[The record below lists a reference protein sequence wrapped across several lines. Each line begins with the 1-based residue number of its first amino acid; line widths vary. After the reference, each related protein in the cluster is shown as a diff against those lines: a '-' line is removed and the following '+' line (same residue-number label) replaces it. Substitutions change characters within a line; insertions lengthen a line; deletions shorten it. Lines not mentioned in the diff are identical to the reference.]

1 MLNFSSQTLFE
12 FSTYVDILL
21 IDDVPFLAV
30 WKSND
35 KSKVYEYINRVLT
48 IKDSEFGTRQLII
61 TDSFINHLK
70 FLYNNQLKDLILCV
84 LNQNKLQLKKLDM

>member
-1 MLNFSSQTLFE
+1 MLKFRSQSLFE

-30 WKSND
+30 FKSNE
-35 KSKVYEYINRVLT
+35 KSKVYEYVNRVLT
-48 IKDSEFGTRQLII
+48 IKDSEFGTRQFII

-70 FLYNNQLKDLILCV
+70 LLYNNQLTDLILCA
-84 LNQNKLQLKKLDM
+84 LNQNKLQLRKLDI

>member
-1 MLNFSSQTLFE
+1 MLRFSSQSLFE

-30 WKSND
+30 WKSNE
-35 KSKVYEYINRVLT
+35 KSKVYDYNNRVLT

-61 TDSFINHLK
+61 NDSFINHLK
-70 FLYNNQLKDLILCV
+70 FLYYNQLPYLLKCV
-84 LNQNKLQLKKLDM
+84 LNQNKLLLKKLDT